1 MKESKSIGYSI
12 ITLIILFT
20 TQVIIRSIG
29 IENIS
34 VQVFVG
40 LLAIAS
46 SLVIFGTYKDG
57 KKGFGIRY
65 NTVVAI
71 LAVVAS
77 ISVSIMF
84 IILKGYPALMDR
96 YGEFLVIVSLVS
108 YFALVL
114 FIIIYRIVYETKQKK
129 Y

>member
-1 MKESKSIGYSI
+1 LKESKSIGYSI

>member
-1 MKESKSIGYSI
+1 LKESKGIGYSI

-96 YGEFLVIVSLVS
+96 YGEFLVIVSLVN

-114 FIIIYRIVYETKQKK
+114 FIIIYRIVYETKK